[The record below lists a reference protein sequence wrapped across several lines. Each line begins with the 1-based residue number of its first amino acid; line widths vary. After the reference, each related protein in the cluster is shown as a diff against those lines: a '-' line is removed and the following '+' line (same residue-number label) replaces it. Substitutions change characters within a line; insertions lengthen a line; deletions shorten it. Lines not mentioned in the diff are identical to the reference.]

1 MGGSQDTWVI
11 HEGLGG
17 GSNALFAVFDGH
29 GVEGEKCSRHVAG
42 QLPSML
48 AHCAKYKVLRW
59 RAQSVTILMLISGTD
74 CIPGCASS
82 LGGLLYMYR
91 VLGVR

>member
-1 MGGSQDTWVI
+1 MKGADVIFRGVSQDTWVI

-59 RAQSVTILMLISGTD
+59 RAQSVITLML
-74 CIPGCASS
+74 
-82 LGGLLYMYR
+82 
-91 VLGVR
+91 

>member
-1 MGGSQDTWVI
+1 MSTLYERSWCYIPGVSQDTWVI

-59 RAQSVTILMLISGTD
+59 RAQSVITLML
-74 CIPGCASS
+74 
-82 LGGLLYMYR
+82 
-91 VLGVR
+91 